1 MKAVWKKPIALLLL
15 TLLVLPG
22 CGQET
27 APVQESSATAAP
39 VATAAS
45 TAGAVVTDAPT
56 LTPSP
61 TATPTPTP
69 TPTPTLPPTP
79 TPTPTPTPIPLDRLD
94 GRRDVEVR
102 LFPLLSSSPEPTP
115 TVEPLATPNPLH
127 EGVGQIGAMVFAN
140 VPILTY
146 PYEAASVKGR
156 ESYHLF
162 YIHNVYNRLY
172 YYATTQ
178 EGLTGYIKASQCVV
192 LDQADIGRYLDAA
205 SELSRTVDFYSPDAL
220 IRELQAGIDQGTM
233 ADRIFVALG
242 RLGLDFDPFYYRV
255 YQKALD
261 DDERYPR
268 FYKDD
273 VYNSLLFKLFNTAGE
288 LVHYDG
294 HRTQWEYV
302 PAGGALQKGDILFFT
317 EPLEKGSSG
326 VLDGYEFVVRGP
338 YSGALTGCGVYMGDD
353 QVLLL
358 RGGQVKA
365 VAWTKALQRTLDS
378 ARRIHLEVYDE
389 KQMIVE
395 DMIAQI
401 YDCLGTPYSNFN
413 RTGDFSFDCSG
424 LISWLFIRME
434 ITPAFYGHQPFP
446 GSNASGLSQI
456 DFYYWHYR
464 KHIHLMRP
472 APRDEK
478 VGLASMDALQR
489 GDLVFLR
496 KEADKGR
503 VGQVM
508 VYLGDGRVIHS
519 TTIDED
525 HGGTVV
531 AFFRPELQQLYET
544 ALRIDTITLPGQ

>member
-1 MKAVWKKPIALLLL
+1 M
-15 TLLVLPG
+15 
-22 CGQET
+22 
-27 APVQESSATAAP
+27 
-39 VATAAS
+39 
-45 TAGAVVTDAPT
+45 
-56 LTPSP
+56 
-61 TATPTPTP
+61 
-69 TPTPTLPPTP
+69 
-79 TPTPTPTPIPLDRLD
+79 
-94 GRRDVEVR
+94 
-102 LFPLLSSSPEPTP
+102 
-115 TVEPLATPNPLH
+115 
-127 EGVGQIGAMVFAN
+127 
-140 VPILTY
+140 
-146 PYEAASVKGR
+146 
-156 ESYHLF
+156 
-162 YIHNVYNRLY
+162 
-172 YYATTQ
+172 
-178 EGLTGYIKASQCVV
+178 V

-261 DDERYPR
+261 DDERYPL

-365 VAWTKALQRTLDS
+365 VAWTEALQRTLDS

-503 VGQVM
+503 VGHVM